1 MPTCKRRND
10 CFSVLIYPDLSYF
23 VTCNLLFCECPARPD
38 YVNQVLIHQK
48 NENQETVSYSPFRP
62 CENTRRAGNVVWII
76 NSQGTACCSLA
87 FGLSFRQVTDL
98 SSKITLR
105 QIHQSSY
112 ADPAAMACI
121 RSQPLQNDLVDL
133 VKREWPDQAVA
144 HPVHQ
149 HEIDRFG
156 LFLFVQKKRTKKD
169 ISFLSSFSFVRFL

>member
-48 NENQETVSYSPFRP
+48 NENQATVSYSPFRP

-76 NSQGTACCSLA
+76 SSQGTACCSLA

-98 SSKITLR
+98 SSKSPCAKL
-105 QIHQSSY
+105 HQSSY
-112 ADPAAMACI
+112 ADPLQWLASEANLYKTILSISSKENGRI
-121 RSQPLQNDLVDL
+121 RQSPTPYDGSEV
-133 VKREWPDQAVA
+133 W
-144 HPVHQ
+144 
-149 HEIDRFG
+149 
-156 LFLFVQKKRTKKD
+156 
-169 ISFLSSFSFVRFL
+169 

>member
-105 QIHQSSY
+105 QITSVKLRQSRCNGLHPKPTSTKRSCRSRQKR
-112 ADPAAMACI
+112 MAGSGSRPP
-121 RSQPLQNDLVDL
+121 RSSARN
-133 VKREWPDQAVA
+133 
-144 HPVHQ
+144 
-149 HEIDRFG
+149 
-156 LFLFVQKKRTKKD
+156 
-169 ISFLSSFSFVRFL
+169 